1 VNAEGVTGP
10 AGERSFK
17 SGFVSIIGRPNVG
30 KSTLINQLVQSKV
43 AIVSD
48 KPQTTRNA
56 IRGVVTTDDA
66 QIVFID
72 TPGLHKPKS
81 LFGERMNA
89 TVRRTRQEVDAVVF
103 MLDASQEIGKGDA
116 FIASELAPLQTP
128 VVCVVNKADKV
139 LPLQLIAQMEA
150 AGRLGGGGW
159 KEVLTTSAT
168 RGTGI
173 NDLVA
178 TLAGLLD
185 EGPMFYPPGAITD
198 QPETVVIAELI
209 REKVL
214 GLTRQEI
221 PHSVAVVVDEMEK
234 REGADLIDIHA
245 SIFAEK
251 DSQKGILIGRGGRM
265 LKEVGT
271 RARVEIEA
279 LLGSRIFLDLRVKVE
294 PGWQRDRDLLQR
306 FGY

>member
-1 VNAEGVTGP
+1 VNE
-10 AGERSFK
+10 ERKESFK
-17 SGFVSIIGRPNVG
+17 SGFVSIVGRPNVG
-30 KSTLINQLVQSKV
+30 KSTLVNQLVQSKV

-72 TPGLHKPKS
+72 TPGFHKPKT

-89 TVRRTRQEVDAVVF
+89 TVRRTLQEVDAVVF

-139 LPLQLIAQMEA
+139 LPSQLLAQMEA
-150 AGRLGGGGW
+150 AGRLGGW
-159 KEVLTTSAT
+159 KELLTTSAT

-173 NDLVA
+173 GDLVA
-178 TLAGLLD
+178 TLAGLLS
-185 EGPMFYPPGAITD
+185 EGPMFYPSGMITD
-198 QPETVVIAELI
+198 QSEAIVIAELI

-214 GLTRQEI
+214 DLTRQEI

-234 REGADLIDIHA
+234 REGAGLIDVRA

-265 LKEVGT
+265 LKEIGT
-271 RARVEIEA
+271 RARIEIEA